1 MPGAKLPSDPPTEH
15 YKRYEARRVLDAHW
29 DRGTAPWQRGA
40 LTDTALP
47 VQCGLEAR
55 ITRTLVGTN
64 DVDAASVTTQVVA
77 KGAFVDICGG
87 KNSLSSQPC

>member
-1 MPGAKLPSDPPTEH
+1 M
-15 YKRYEARRVLDAHW
+15 Y
-29 DRGTAPWQRGA
+29 RGLGMASWQTGA

-55 ITRTLVGTN
+55 ITRALVGTN
-64 DVDAASVTTQVVA
+64 DIDAASVATQVVT

-87 KNSLSSQPC
+87 KDSLRSQPC